1 MGRLV
6 LTILVALTSSTASV
20 VYGDIGTASSYH
32 PPYIPTRCY
41 GNRQDQFPPSKL
53 FVAVSEGL
61 WDNGAACGRRYRLRC
76 LSGANR
82 PCKQQTIE
90 VKVVDFCTK
99 APCPS
104 TIQLST
110 DAFAAISNHNGRKIN
125 VEYTQYV
132 LFSSSFY
139 RSKIYFGF
147 NNDDTAVP
155 SLTLNELLQD
165 LSRYYRQLQI
175 CHANFC
181 M

>member
-1 MGRLV
+1 MFSDFP
-6 LTILVALTSSTASV
+6 SSA
-20 VYGDIGTASSYH
+20 A
-32 PPYIPTRCY
+32 TRCY

-90 VKVVDFCTK
+90 VKVVDFCSKT
-99 APCPS
+99 PCPS

-110 DAFAAISNHNGRKIN
+110 DAFAAISNYNRRKIN

-139 RSKIYFGF
+139 RCKNYFGF

-155 SLTLNELLQD
+155 SLTFNELLQD
-165 LSRYYRQLQI
+165 LSRTKG
-175 CHANFC
+175 NFEYV
-181 M
+181 MPTTAFVDNIE